1 MSRVLILNGSIHHR
15 AGAAV
20 NGDALARSTR
30 AMLAVDL
37 GKSEK
42 GRTMA
47 KTLLVTG
54 GSRGIGAAVC
64 RLAARDGYDVA
75 FSYAGRVDA
84 AEAVVAD
91 IQGLG
96 RKAVAIKSDIADP
109 AQVVSLF
116 DQAAKEIGY
125 IEAFVSNAGIIH
137 KASPLADMSVEEIKR
152 IVDVDLTAHL
162 VCLREAVRRMAKSR
176 SGKGGAIVTISS
188 AAAELYGVGGFVPYA
203 AAKGGI
209 DVLTIGLGK
218 EVASDGIRVTGLRPG
233 LIDTDMQAGTGVE
246 NRIAR
251 LTPNIP
257 MGRGGTADEVA
268 EAVLWLLSGKASYVT
283 ATLFNVTGG
292 R

>member
-1 MSRVLILNGSIHHR
+1 
-15 AGAAV
+15 
-20 NGDALARSTR
+20 
-30 AMLAVDL
+30 
-37 GKSEK
+37 
-42 GRTMA
+42 MA

-75 FSYAGRVDA
+75 FSYAGRTDA
-84 AEAVVAD
+84 AEAVVAE

-116 DQAAKEIGY
+116 DQAAREIGY

-137 KASPLADMSVEEIKR
+137 KASPLADIPVEEIKR
-152 IVDVDLTAHL
+152 IIDVDLTAHI

-176 SGKGGAIVTISS
+176 GGKGGAIVTISS
-188 AAAELYGVGGFVPYA
+188 AASELYGIGGFVPYA

-218 EVASDGIRVTGLRPG
+218 EVGGDGIRVTGLRPG
-233 LIDTDMQAGTGVE
+233 LIDTDMQDETGVE
-246 NRIAR
+246 NRVAR
-251 LTPNIP
+251 LTSSIP
-257 MGRGGTADEVA
+257 MGRGGTAGEVA
-268 EAVLWLLSGKASYVT
+268 EAVLWLLSDKASYVT